1 MEAIK
6 IKHREFQ
13 LLEQVSENSFLLERK
28 GKKFFA
34 RKFEPKTQDA
44 KEMCYAMR
52 KLATSGVKVP
62 KLYYLDEK
70 AGYAVYEHLEG
81 MTMMEYLSSNEM
93 IDCLYEQLYKN
104 AYYARIN
111 KMTLNYEPDKWML
124 ADGVLYYVYPMFILY
139 QKEKDLVERYIRLWF
154 NTKELSNF
162 MTKNGVFYDK
172 SRIKDECSINKEI
185 VLIACK
191 YYR

>member
-1 MEAIK
+1 MEVIK

-13 LLEQVSENSFLLERK
+13 LTEQVSENSFLLERK

-52 KLATSGVKVP
+52 KLATSGVKCP

-70 AGYAVYEHLEG
+70 VGYAVFEYLEG
-81 MTMMEYLSSNEM
+81 ETMMQYLSSNDMSEE
-93 IDCLYEQLYKN
+93 LYDQLFKN
-104 AYYARIN
+104 GYYAKMN
-111 KMTLNYEPDKWML
+111 KMTLNYEPDKWMIVN
-124 ADGVLYYVYPMFILY
+124 GTLYYVYPMFILY
-139 QKEKDLVERYIRLWF
+139 QKEKDLVDRYLRLWF

-162 MTKNGVFYDK
+162 MAKNNVFYDK
-172 SRIKDECSINKEI
+172 SRIKNEASTNKAI
-185 VLIACK
+185 VLTICK